1 MNLFSFNEVQ
11 VSYTC
16 KQVGPAITQS
26 RDAWELLSPNW
37 LDMDY
42 CESFYVILL
51 NRGNKVLGVCKI
63 STGSVSG
70 TVADPKKIFQT
81 ALAANA
87 SAVIL
92 AHNHPSGNLK
102 PSNPDR
108 RLTEKVKQSG
118 ILLDLPIMDHLIITR
133 KGFFSFADEGL
144 L

>member
-1 MNLFSFNEVQ
+1 
-11 VSYTC
+11 
-16 KQVGPAITQS
+16 
-26 RDAWELLSPNW
+26 
-37 LDMDY
+37 MDY

-92 AHNHPSGNLK
+92 AHNHPSGECR
-102 PSNPDR
+102 PSSNDIR
-108 RLTEKVKQSG
+108 ITKKCKEAGLM
-118 ILLDLPIMDHLIITR
+118 LDLPVLDHVICCR
-133 KGFFSFADEGL
+133 DNYYSFADNGEL
-144 L
+144 